1 MNDPILVR
9 DAIDNLVD
17 YVQGGTQDVEQ
28 RLFKRII
35 REAYRE
41 FVEVQPWSWFEAEAT
56 LQIPF
61 ETATTRLRY
70 DHLTRQL
77 RSDFPILAVYD
88 TTPVRVLLPVEFA
101 AKEGETIAIKNI
113 DGTPDGNYIIHKVG
127 PGEVYELQNT
137 TGPSGDSTQIN
148 QWVWMNSNTHTWWNG
163 DSAAWA
169 STSTLD
175 GNESVCRFAF
185 SPSHLGSRATYAG
198 TSYPVVKYID
208 DATVVLSD
216 TANPGSSLAGADFK
230 IQQNQ
235 VLLPPDYHKMGWV
248 TESTG
253 GVRWSDAY
261 IESDSW
267 LGWEQANYGQI
278 NRPFR
283 WTIMPSSF
291 AEGRWEIRWA
301 GNLGS
306 NRRISFIYTRRPA
319 DELRWSGVEPSA
331 SSADDGNPS
340 ITCTFDSRTV
350 TGVNTAFTKSMVG
363 AYLRIGR
370 TKTSMRSEP
379 SGLDGKSPYEY
390 LYRIES
396 VQSPTSLTISAPSEA
411 DGASLS
417 FLISSKIDLPREH
430 INAFYALC
438 QKLYAFKTQ
447 DDDRIMAATKRYRDS
462 LTLAMEGDYKVR
474 FNREASNSFFIPSPY
489 GHPRNANFG
498 TKVST
503 PFGN

>member
-28 RLFKRII
+28 RLFKRVI
-35 REAYRE
+35 RESYRE

-70 DHLTRQL
+70 DHATRQL

-88 TTPVRVLLPVEFA
+88 TTPVQVLLPVEFA
-101 AKEGETIAIKNI
+101 AKEGEVLSVKNI
-113 DGTPDGNYIIHKVG
+113 DGTQDGFYAIHRVG
-127 PGEVYELQNT
+127 PGEIWELQNT
-137 TGPSGDSTQIN
+137 TGPSGDSTAVN
-148 QWVWMNSNTHTWWNG
+148 QWIWWNGNNHTWWNG
-163 DSAAWA
+163 NQAAWA
-169 STSTLD
+169 STTSLD
-175 GNESVCRFAF
+175 GNEAVCRFAF
-185 SPSHLGSRATYAG
+185 NQSHLGSRVTYNG
-198 TSYPVVKYID
+198 TSYPVVKFID
-208 DATVVLSD
+208 DSAVVLSD
-216 TANPGSSLAGADFK
+216 AANPGSSVAGGDFK
-230 IQQNQ
+230 IAQNH

-278 NRPFR
+278 NCPFR
-283 WTIMPSSF
+283 WTIMPSQF

-301 GNLGS
+301 GNLGF

-319 DELRWSGVEPSA
+319 DELRWSGVERGA

-340 ITCTFDSRTV
+340 IATVAGSRNV
-350 TGVNTAFTKSMVG
+350 AGIGTAFSASMAG
-363 AYLRIGR
+363 AYLRVGR
-370 TKTSMRSEP
+370 TKSAMRSEP
-379 SGLDGKSPYEY
+379 SGLDGKDPYEE
-390 LYRIES
+390 LHRIES
-396 VQSPTSLTISAPSEA
+396 VQSATSLTLSSPAELS
-411 DGASLS
+411 GSGLS

-447 DDDRIMAATKRYRDS
+447 DDDRIMASTKRYRDA

-498 TKVST
+498 SKVST